1 MCRKFFALW
10 KDPKKRKKN
19 KKEKE
24 KNFAQRRSFEN
35 DDFIGLAMEHR
46 VVCRLCLD
54 THESMFR
61 ISIVTCAKQLCSR
74 GCDEVGKGVGKGRE
88 GEACMHVVG

>member
-1 MCRKFFALW
+1 MIGMVSNDI
-10 KDPKKRKKN
+10 KDSNILATCVESFSPFGRIQKSEKKN
-19 KKEKE
+19 KKKEKE

-61 ISIVTCAKQLCSR
+61 ISIVTCA
-74 GCDEVGKGVGKGRE
+74 
-88 GEACMHVVG
+88 